1 MLNVGGG
8 ELLVILLIALIVLG
22 PTKLPEVARQVG
34 SVAKELRRMSSN
46 FQEEMKAA
54 LDEPTEAAA
63 RDRGNK
69 VVSNEIAPAPG
80 QIDRTGNKP
89 STAVPPADE
98 KDDPSTDA
106 PVVDPAAE
114 EPEISTA
121 EAAGM
126 YDIGT
131 STKAEEPEI
140 NTTEAEQPTDEGD
153 GPAPAGGTTESVS
166 E

>member
-8 ELLVILLIALIVLG
+8 ELLVILLIALIVVG

-80 QIDRTGNKP
+80 QIDRTGP
-89 STAVPPADE
+89 DWR
-98 KDDPSTDA
+98 
-106 PVVDPAAE
+106 
-114 EPEISTA
+114 
-121 EAAGM
+121 
-126 YDIGT
+126 
-131 STKAEEPEI
+131 
-140 NTTEAEQPTDEGD
+140 
-153 GPAPAGGTTESVS
+153 
-166 E
+166 